1 MLSLSS
7 PVPVPPSVPTA
18 RVRARRPS
26 SISAATTFTSSA
38 ASKSQHQHQHQHPWL
53 HRSPPC
59 ATPYEI
65 LGIPA
70 GATSKEI
77 KASYRRLA
85 RVLHPDAAA
94 AMGAKDSPAHD
105 DRFIRLHDAYST
117 LLDPEKRAV
126 YDRRVLLARK
136 RKRPAAAVA
145 GVSGYG
151 GWRNWETDQCW

>member
-1 MLSLSS
+1 MISLSS
-7 PVPVPPSVPTA
+7 PLPVPPSSVATA
-18 RVRARRPS
+18 RLRARRPS
-26 SISAATTFTSSA
+26 AISTAAAFTSSA
-38 ASKSQHQHQHQHPWL
+38 ASKAHHQHHQHQQQPPWL

-59 ATPYEI
+59 AYEI

-77 KASYRRLA
+77 KAAYRRLA
-85 RVLHPDAAA
+85 RVLHPDAA
-94 AMGAKDSPAHD
+94 KDSSAAD

-136 RKRPAAAVA
+136 RKRPAAVVA
-145 GVSGYG
+145 GVSAYG
-151 GWRNWETDQCW
+151 GRNWETDQCW